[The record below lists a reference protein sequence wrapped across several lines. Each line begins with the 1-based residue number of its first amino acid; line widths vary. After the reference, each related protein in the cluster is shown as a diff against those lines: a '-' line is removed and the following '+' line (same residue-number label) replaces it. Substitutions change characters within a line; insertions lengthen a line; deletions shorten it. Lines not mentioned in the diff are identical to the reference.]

1 MKGNLYRSVLNEVTL
16 EMGPEDQV
24 PERVELVTQK
34 KEFYGLVVIAGE
46 LAMLSPTISIGE
58 TEILLSGSVFPKG
71 DCETLVV
78 SSNYGVYQ
86 DWRFAPRGP

>member
-16 EMGPEDQV
+16 EMEPEDHV

-34 KEFYGLVVIAGE
+34 KEFYGLVIRAGN
-46 LAMLSPTISIGE
+46 LVMISPTISIGE
-58 TEILLSGSVFPKG
+58 TEILLSGSV
-71 DCETLVV
+71 LV

-86 DWRFAPRGP
+86 DWRFVPALTSVEGV